1 MCAVCKK
8 HGNSVYHL
16 LVCRGGGS
24 AIVSDAAETEAVVEL
39 LEVQFVNLVQLL
51 DLLVG
56 QKLKVGVHKFLV

>member
-1 MCAVCKK
+1 MV
-8 HGNSVYHL
+8 S
-16 LVCRGGGS
+16 RGGS

>member
-1 MCAVCKK
+1 MLMVASC
-8 HGNSVYHL
+8 GVY
-16 LVCRGGGS
+16 CSFTS

>member
-1 MCAVCKK
+1 M
-8 HGNSVYHL
+8 
-16 LVCRGGGS
+16 VCRGGGS